1 MSNTTGTLF
10 ALKRY
15 AIHDGPSIR
24 TTVFLKGCALAC
36 WWCHNPE
43 GIGKDIQ
50 LVSSPQ
56 RCIACG
62 ECIENCTQHAL
73 HQSNGDIQRD
83 QDLCTICS
91 ECVETCPALVHEATG
106 WETDVNNVM
115 TELLK
120 DKTFFDEDQG
130 GVTFSGGEPLSQP
143 DFLLELL
150 TACGTHGIHRTVD
163 SSGYAARE
171 TVQRINS
178 ETDLWLLDLKHMD
191 SGQHKKHTGVGNEL
205 ILGNIQLLS
214 DQDAF
219 MRIRIP
225 LIPGFNAFP
234 NVLDTMA
241 RFIST
246 LKNVPA
252 VDILP
257 YHDTAKSKYEKLG
270 LVHTPVPSKRA
281 VLNPTKA
288 IEIFNNYGI
297 PAESG
302 G

>member
-1 MSNTTGTLF
+1 ME
-10 ALKRY
+10 A
-15 AIHDGPSIR
+15 
-24 TTVFLKGCALAC
+24 
-36 WWCHNPE
+36 
-43 GIGKDIQ
+43 
-50 LVSSPQ
+50 
-56 RCIACG
+56 
-62 ECIENCTQHAL
+62 
-73 HQSNGDIQRD
+73 
-83 QDLCTICS
+83 
-91 ECVETCPALVHEATG
+91 CPALAHETTG
-106 WETDVNNVM
+106 WETDVNSVM

-191 SGQHKKHTGVGNEL
+191 SEQHKKHTGVGNEL

-214 DQDAF
+214 EQDAP

-234 NVLDTMA
+234 KVLETMA
-241 RFIST
+241 SFMQK
-246 LKNVPA
+246 LKKTPE
-252 VDILP
+252 VDILA
-257 YHDTAKSKYEKLG
+257 YHDAAKSKYEKLA
-270 LVHTPVPSKRA
+270 LPYTSVPSNTA
-281 VLNPTKA
+281 ELSPEQA
-288 IEIFNNYGI
+288 LDIFHNDGI
-297 PAESG
+297 PAQIG